1 MKHEQYMMLKMKY
14 LNIIRAQRKLT
25 DTMMLDNLAPRLNM
39 TKNKF
44 EWMRPEHNSNILLM
58 HIFHNIVCN
67 KRGEELF
74 LLTVQRKTTQAL
86 SLN

>member
-1 MKHEQYMMLKMKY
+1 
-14 LNIIRAQRKLT
+14 
-25 DTMMLDNLAPRLNM
+25 
-39 TKNKF
+39 
-44 EWMRPEHNSNILLM
+44 MRPEHNSNILLM